1 MTQRFVVAVMRHET
15 NTFSPVPTPVV
26 DFGRIGPTDGPA
38 FGDEAL
44 RVYRDTNNPVAAYID
59 LAEAEGAEIVFPVAA
74 NAHPSAPA
82 PDAIID
88 LCVERISEAVTAG
101 CDALFLD
108 LHGAMVTQGYD
119 DGEGLLLRRIREIS
133 PELPIALALDFHTN
147 LTSEIVDNATIIAGY
162 RTYPHIDMYETGDR
176 AGRTLLRA
184 MKGEIS
190 PFMVWHSLPV
200 LTHMNRHAPSM
211 EPMKSMMAKAIAA
224 ESDGRVLNASIF
236 GCFPLADIP
245 HVGLSAIVVGDKRND
260 PDQAERLLYDIL
272 GEGWDRREEFIY
284 PVEPVETSITDAK
297 SLAESEGDGPIILAD
312 HGENTGSGGSQDVMA
327 VLQEV
332 MRQGLTNV
340 VAGPFCDPTSVQ
352 TMVDAGVGTTITL
365 LLGGKTDTPSMDLK
379 GEPLEVTGTIRRI
392 TDGAFTVTGPMFTGV
407 KMNIGRCAV
416 LDTGDIEIVV
426 SEGRYEP
433 FDTGCFTHA
442 GIDPTRKSFVL
453 IKSRQHFRAGFEP
466 MSKGIVLVSGPG
478 CCSSDYSL
486 FPWKNL
492 RRPVYPLDPDVE
504 SNLPTQS

>member
-15 NTFSPVPTPVV
+15 NTFSPVPTPVS

-59 LAEAEGAEIVFPVAA
+59 LAEAANAEIIFPVAA

-88 LCVERISEAVTAG
+88 LCVERICNAVAGG

-119 DGEGLLLRRIREIS
+119 DGEGLLLRRIRETA
-133 PELPIALALDFHTN
+133 PDLPIAVALDFHTN
-147 LTSEIVDNATIIAGY
+147 LTAEIVDNATVITGY

-184 MKGEIS
+184 MKGEID
-190 PFMVWHSLPV
+190 PVMVWHSLPV
-200 LTHMNRHAPSM
+200 MPHMNKHAPSM
-211 EPMKSMMAKAIAA
+211 QPMKDMMAKAIAA
-224 ESDGRVLNASIF
+224 ESNGSVLNASIF

-245 HVGLSAIVVGDKRND
+245 HVGLSALVVGDRNS
-260 PDQAERLLYDIL
+260 DQAERLLYDIL
-272 GEGWDRREEFIY
+272 NEGWERREEFIY
-284 PVEPVETSITDAK
+284 PVEPIADSIGQAAT
-297 SLAESEGDGPIILAD
+297 LADEPGDGPVILAD

-327 VLQEV
+327 VLGEV
-332 MRQGLTNV
+332 MRQGLSNV
-340 VAGPFCDPTSVQ
+340 AAGPFCDPETVQ
-352 TMVDAGVGTTITL
+352 TLIDAGIGATVTVQ
-365 LLGGKTDTPSMDLK
+365 LGGKTDTPSMGLK
-379 GEPLEVTGTIRRI
+379 GEPLEVTGVVRRI

-407 KMNIGRCAV
+407 KMNIGRCVV
-416 LDTGDIEIVV
+416 LDTGNIEIVV

-442 GIDPTRKSFVL
+442 GIDPTKKSYVL

-466 MSKGIVLVSGPG
+466 MAKDIVLVSGPG

-486 FPWKNL
+486 FPWKNI
-492 RRPVYPLDPDVE
+492 RRPLYPLDPDAE
-504 SNLPTQS
+504 SNLPSQS

>member
-1 MTQRFVVAVMRHET
+1 MAQRFVVAVMRHET
-15 NTFSPVPTPVV
+15 NTFSPVPTPVA

-59 LAEAEGAEIVFPVAA
+59 LAEAANAEIVFPVAA

-88 LCVERISEAVTAG
+88 LCAERICDAVAAG

-119 DGEGLLLRRIREIS
+119 DGEGLLLRRIRETA
-133 PELPIALALDFHTN
+133 PDLPIAVALDFHTN
-147 LTSEIVDNATIIAGY
+147 LTAEIVDNATIITGY
-162 RTYPHIDMYETGDR
+162 RTYPHIDMYETGER

-184 MKGEIS
+184 MKGEID
-190 PFMVWHSLPV
+190 PVMVWHSLPV
-200 LTHMNRHAPSM
+200 MPHMNKHAPSM
-211 EPMKSMMAKAIAA
+211 QPMKDMMAKAIAA
-224 ESDGRVLNASIF
+224 ESDGSVLNASIF

-245 HVGLSAIVVGDKRND
+245 HVGLSALVVGDRGS
-260 PDQAERLLYDIL
+260 DQAERLLYDIL
-272 GEGWDRREEFIY
+272 NEGWERREEFIY
-284 PVEPVETSITDAK
+284 PVEPVADSIGQATA
-297 SLAESEGDGPIILAD
+297 LADKPGDGPIILAD

-327 VLQEV
+327 VLGEV
-332 MRQGLTNV
+332 MRQGLSNV
-340 VAGPFCDPTSVQ
+340 AAGPFCDPETVQ
-352 TMVDAGVGTTITL
+352 ILIDAGIGATVTVQ
-365 LLGGKTDTPSMDLK
+365 LGGKTDTPSMALK
-379 GEPLEVTGTIRRI
+379 GEPLEVTGVVRRI

-407 KMNIGRCAV
+407 KMNIGRCVV

-442 GIDPTRKSFVL
+442 GIDPAKKSYVL

-466 MSKGIVLVSGPG
+466 MAKDIVLVSGPG

-486 FPWKNL
+486 FPWKNI
-492 RRPVYPLDPDVE
+492 RRPLYPLDPDAE
-504 SNLPTQS
+504 SNLPSQS

>member
-38 FGDEAL
+38 FDDEAS

-88 LCVERISEAVTAG
+88 LCVERISEAVAAG

-184 MKGEIS
+184 MKGEIL

-260 PDQAERLLYDIL
+260 PDQAERLLYDVL

-352 TMVDAGVGTTITL
+352 TMVNAGVGTTITL

>member
-88 LCVERISEAVTAG
+88 LCVERISEAVAAG

-176 AGRTLLRA
+176 AGRTLL
-184 MKGEIS
+184 
-190 PFMVWHSLPV
+190 
-200 LTHMNRHAPSM
+200 PSM
-211 EPMKSMMAKAIAA
+211 EPMKSMMTKAIAA

-352 TMVDAGVGTTITL
+352 TMVDAGVGATITL
-365 LLGGKTDTPSMDLK
+365 QLGGKTDTPSMNLK

-492 RRPVYPLDPDVE
+492 RRPIYPLDPDVE

>member
-15 NTFSPVPTPVV
+15 NTFSPVPTPVA

-59 LAEAEGAEIVFPVAA
+59 LAEAANAEIVFPVAA

-82 PDAIID
+82 PDDIID
-88 LCVERISEAVTAG
+88 LCVSRICDAVSAG

-119 DGEGLLLRRIREIS
+119 DGEGLLLRRIRETA
-133 PELPIALALDFHTN
+133 PDLPIAVALDFHTN
-147 LTSEIVDNATIIAGY
+147 LTAKIVDNATVITGY
-162 RTYPHIDMYETGDR
+162 RTYPHIDMYETGER

-184 MKGEIS
+184 MKGEID
-190 PFMVWHSLPV
+190 PVMVWHSLPV
-200 LTHMNRHAPSM
+200 MPHMNKHAPSM
-211 EPMKSMMAKAIAA
+211 QPMKDMMAKAIAA
-224 ESDGRVLNASIF
+224 ESGGSVLNASIF

-245 HVGLSAIVVGDKRND
+245 HVGLSALVVGDKNTDR
-260 PDQAERLLYDIL
+260 AERLLYDIL
-272 GEGWDRREEFIY
+272 NEGWERREEFIY
-284 PVEPVETSITDAK
+284 PVEPVADSITQAAA
-297 SLAESEGDGPIILAD
+297 LADKPGDGPIILAD

-327 VLQEV
+327 VLAEV
-332 MRQGLTNV
+332 MRQGLRNV
-340 VAGPFCDPTSVQ
+340 AAGPFCDPETVQ
-352 TMVDAGVGTTITL
+352 ILIDAGVGATVSVQ
-365 LLGGKTDTPSMDLK
+365 LGGKTDTPSMGLK
-379 GEPLEVTGTIRRI
+379 GEPLDVTGVVKRI

-407 KMNIGRCAV
+407 KMNIGRCVV

-442 GIDPTRKSFVL
+442 GIDPTKKSYVL

-466 MSKGIVLVSGPG
+466 MAKDIVLVSGPG

-486 FPWKNL
+486 FPWKNIRWPL
-492 RRPVYPLDPDVE
+492 YPLDRDAE
-504 SNLPTQS
+504 SNLPSQS